1 MVAIFCSYNSND
13 ASWIRSYRDLLIS
26 AGNST
31 YLFQDDPQPG
41 QYIAEKVQREIDK
54 ADVVIAFITLHSTGS
69 DYVQQEIGYALKAG
83 KPIIPL
89 VEDGV
94 TSLGML
100 EGREYLPFHRNED
113 PEQMTPEGCNA
124 LLRYLYQLNME
135 TLLRNAIL
143 GILLLAVC
151 IGVIYYASKHGDF
164 MSPS

>member
-1 MVAIFCSYNSND
+1 MVAVFCSYSGKD
-13 ASWIRSYRDLLIS
+13 ASWIKSYRDLLTT
-26 AGNST
+26 AGHST
-31 YLFQDDPQPG
+31 YLFQDDQQPG
-41 QYIAEKVQREIDK
+41 RYIAEKIQGEIDK
-54 ADVVIAFITLHSTGS
+54 ADVVLAFITLHSTGS

-124 LLRYLYQLNME
+124 LLRYLYQLNVE
-135 TLLRNAIL
+135 TLLKDALI
-143 GILLLAVC
+143 GILLLAIC
-151 IGVIYYASKHGDF
+151 IGVVYYVARHG
-164 MSPS
+164 SS